1 LPSLD
6 QDGPSGR
13 RLLFLFCPLFGKTE
27 LRVKILIFL
36 ELRFFGKRVNLGN
49 RQAFGAWAR
58 AQKARGPGFRGQ
70 AFTWAIKNLELK
82 L

>member
-36 ELRFFGKRVNLGN
+36 NCGFSEKELIPGIGRPSGRGRGRKKR
-49 RQAFGAWAR
+49 A
-58 AQKARGPGFRGQ
+58 GQ
-70 AFTWAIKNLELK
+70 AFEGKPSHGR
-82 L
+82 